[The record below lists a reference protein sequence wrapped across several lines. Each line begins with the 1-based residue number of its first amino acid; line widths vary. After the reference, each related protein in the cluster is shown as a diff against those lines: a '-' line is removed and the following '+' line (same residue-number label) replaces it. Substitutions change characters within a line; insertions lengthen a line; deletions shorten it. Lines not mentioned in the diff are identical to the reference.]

1 MIARFNPQAEDLQR
15 FQVGPN
21 RGGIDHQ
28 KDRPFTVF
36 WLIDHRFGLSDK
48 MNLSS
53 AAFCSGVVA

>member
-28 KDRPFTVF
+28 TNSWPSCKRSERT
-36 WLIDHRFGLSDK
+36 S
-48 MNLSS
+48 
-53 AAFCSGVVA
+53 